1 MQERSLP
8 MFIRGGGSAMIW
20 PGGAERSMGMADH
33 EQVRTRIM
41 VPPHPVLAAHY
52 GTAEARGAFV
62 RTLFDDTACVY
73 DRLNGLLSFGSG
85 GWYRRRALW
94 RVGLRPGMRA
104 LDVATGTGLVARE
117 ARRIAGADV
126 IGLDLSFGM
135 LAVAARRSGAPLVQG
150 RAESLPVADGSIDF
164 VSMGYALRHVPD
176 LLALAR
182 EFHRVLRPGGT
193 VLLLEIGRPAGS
205 IGAALAHAY
214 LGRVVPALSALLGGA
229 RARRLMRYYWDTI
242 AACVPP
248 ETILESLRGGGF
260 GNVGCTTQLGIFRA
274 YTGRRP

>member
-1 MQERSLP
+1 MD
-8 MFIRGGGSAMIW
+8 
-20 PGGAERSMGMADH
+20 MADN
-33 EQVRTRIM
+33 EQARTGIMVM

-62 RTLFDDTACVY
+62 RTLFDDTASIY

-85 GWYRRRALW
+85 GWYRSRAL
-94 RVGLRPGMRA
+94 RQAGLRPGMRV

-117 ARRIAGADV
+117 ARRIAGNGV

-135 LAVAARRSGAPLVQG
+135 LTVAARVSGPPLVQG

-193 VLLLEIGRPAGS
+193 VLLLEIGRPGGR
-205 IGAALAHAY
+205 IGTAFAHAY
-214 LGRVVPALSALLGGA
+214 LGYVVPALSALLGGA
-229 RARRLMRYYWDTI
+229 RARGLMRYYWDTI

-260 GNVGCTTQLGIFRA
+260 GGVGCATQLGIFRA